1 MQQLKP
7 YKFSIVINS
16 NAEPEDNHLKMLLQ
30 VEWPVDYP
38 QSVPFCLLKNM
49 APDYL
54 DNKML
59 DDYEQEIR
67 KKAHETLGDSMMF
80 DICEILRERIADL
93 NDTVVNKYK
102 GIVQAQEDAEREAAT
117 PKTFVHTDPLNYTP
131 VTQETFSKW
140 CDDFLEKLRQQ
151 EENDRSEQDLRK
163 TGK

>member
-1 MQQLKP
+1 MEPEEDYSNVDWEEQEQEIEALEVIFPDEFEVQQIKP
-7 YKFSIVINS
+7 YKFTIVINS

-49 APDYL
+49 SPQYL

-67 KKAHETLGDSMMF
+67 KKAHESIGMQMMF

-93 NDTVVNKYK
+93 NDAVVDKYK
-102 GIVQAQEDAEREAAT
+102 GILQA
-117 PKTFVHTDPLNYTP
+117 
-131 VTQETFSKW
+131 
-140 CDDFLEKLRQQ
+140 
-151 EENDRSEQDLRK
+151 
-163 TGK
+163 